1 MTNGVGKEN
10 ETCTY
15 LNAINV
21 VQDPFF
27 ERPMTEESMLSWMCQ
42 QMWIIQSVNP
52 HVAWGLYHNWKLYA
66 SILHLEH
73 IDPFNLMDSF
83 ILGMI

>member
-1 MTNGVGKEN
+1 MKNGVGKEN

-42 QMWIIQSVNP
+42 QM
-52 HVAWGLYHNWKLYA
+52 
-66 SILHLEH
+66 
-73 IDPFNLMDSF
+73 
-83 ILGMI
+83 